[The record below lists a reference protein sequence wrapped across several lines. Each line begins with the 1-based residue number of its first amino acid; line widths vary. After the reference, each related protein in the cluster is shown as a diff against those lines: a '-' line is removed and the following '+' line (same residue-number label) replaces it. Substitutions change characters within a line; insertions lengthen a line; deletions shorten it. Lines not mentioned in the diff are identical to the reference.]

1 MPDWATGG
9 YIKNPDDLA
18 EASDKFDAEARQR
31 GLPDNIHDFKQPD
44 MAALKEMVEK
54 LQRPFFDN
62 LARDIHPTN
71 RKNGFWGE
79 PEMMDKY
86 VAKLAL
92 IHSEVTEVLEA
103 LRKSQGPD
111 KVTEEF
117 ADILI
122 RLFDLYYVLVEAGE
136 ADPELF
142 GIMRDK
148 MKVNAEREPKHGNR
162 WG

>member
-1 MPDWATGG
+1 MSGWSKDALTAEDLVWA
-9 YIKNPDDLA
+9 DDLRRQYFDTLSA
-18 EASDKFDAEARQR
+18 EIHVTNVDK
-31 GLPDNIHDFKQPD
+31 
-44 MAALKEMVEK
+44 
-54 LQRPFFDN
+54 
-62 LARDIHPTN
+62 
-71 RKNGFWGE
+71 GFWGE

-92 IHSEVTEVLEA
+92 IHSELTEVLEA

-117 ADILI
+117 ADVLI
-122 RLFDLYYVLVEAGE
+122 RTFDLYGVLVEAGE
-136 ADPELF
+136 ADPELW

-148 MKVNAEREPKHGNR
+148 MEVNAARAPKHGNR